1 MVFWLIIVKNSMK
14 WIYAVFL
21 TIFLV
26 GCSTVDVN
34 VDYDQ
39 QFKFLEVNNFVVEH
53 ETKKGENT
61 LVNDRITA
69 ALNQQITQKGYKNDS
84 PAGLIFNY
92 HYKVQDKTDFQ
103 TSYGLGGGFGR
114 IGWGGGMMVST
125 TDIYK
130 YTEGTLI
137 IDALD
142 VKTKKIVWRGVG
154 VFELQQQK
162 TPQEKTKYVNSIVAK
177 ILEKFPSKIAVQE
190 K

>member
-1 MVFWLIIVKNSMK
+1 MVFWLIIAENNMK

-39 QFKFLEVNNFVVEH
+39 QFKFLEVKNFVVEH
-53 ETKKGENT
+53 ETKKGESN

-69 ALNQQITQKGYKNDS
+69 AINQQITQKGYKNSS

-92 HYKVQDKTDFQ
+92 YYKAQDKTDYQ
-103 TSYGLGGGFGR
+103 TSYGLGTGFGR
-114 IGWGGGMMVST
+114 IGWGGALMVST
-125 TDIYK
+125 TDTYE
-130 YTEGTLI
+130 YTEGTLV

-154 VFELQQQK
+154 VLELKQQK
-162 TPQEKTKYVNSIVAK
+162 TPQEKTEYVNKIVAK
-177 ILEKFPSKIAVQE
+177 ILEKFPSKIAQE